1 MKSQAIKFLSLLVNE
16 NTCKKDLDTIA
27 FIKKCVKEYK
37 VEEKNAENESYI
49 LELFEKFYKVYCRKG
64 GREQAKKTWRK
75 KLIKLKTKEDILFK
89 ARKIA
94 KVYSIFAKEWEER
107 GTDKQFIPLCSSF
120 LNSNIPDGE

>member
-1 MKSQAIKFLSLLVNE
+1 MKSATIKFLQSLLTDDRPKGE
-16 NTCKKDLDTIA
+16 CDLLQFAIR
-27 FIKKCVKEYK
+27 CVREHK

-107 GTDKQFIPLCSSF
+107 GTDNQFIPLCSSF